1 MLKTTGIGRLAT
13 DVRFSKFQSGKV
25 NAEFSVAFDN
35 PNVKEDTT
43 FVKCVV
49 WGKKAEFVNKY
60 FHKGN
65 PIIVSGRLRNNNYT
79 DRNGVNRY
87 ELILVCDEVSFV
99 PSEKRDHVQDGG
111 QTYEQSV
118 QAFENDF
125 NAYSEEYLNEP
136 PYVPNEN
143 DVVFDEIADFFDKVS
158 KE

>member
-13 DVRFSKFQSGKV
+13 EVRFTKFTSGKQ
-25 NAEFSVAFDN
+25 NAQFSVAFDN

-49 WGKKAEFVNKY
+49 WGKRAELVNKY
-60 FHKGN
+60 FHKGK

>member
-49 WGKKAEFVNKY
+49 WGKRAEFVNKY
-60 FHKGN
+60 FHKGK

-87 ELILVCDEVSFV
+87 ELVLVCDEVSFV
-99 PSEKRDHVQDGG
+99 PSEKRDTVQNNN
-111 QTYEQSV
+111 QTYEQSIKD
-118 QAFENDF
+118 FDNDF
-125 NAYSEEYLNEP
+125 NADSEAYLNEP
-136 PYVPNEN
+136 SYEPNEN
-143 DVVFDEIADFFDKVS
+143 DAFFDEIADFFNQVS

>member
-60 FHKGN
+60 FHKGK

-99 PSEKRDHVQDGG
+99 P
-111 QTYEQSV
+111 
-118 QAFENDF
+118 
-125 NAYSEEYLNEP
+125 
-136 PYVPNEN
+136 NEN

>member
-13 DVRFSKFQSGKV
+13 EVRITKFTSGKQ

-49 WGKKAEFVNKY
+49 WGKRAEFVNKY
-60 FHKGN
+60 FHKGK
-65 PIIVSGRLRNNNYT
+65 PIIVSGRLKNNNYT

-87 ELILVCDEVSFV
+87 ELVLVCDEVSFV
-99 PSEKRDHVQDGG
+99 PSERREANQNGG

-118 QAFENDF
+118 QEFENDF
-125 NAYSEEYLNEP
+125 NAYSEAYLNEP
-136 PYVPNEN
+136 PYEPNEN
-143 DVVFDEIADFFDKVS
+143 DAVFDEIADFFNQVS